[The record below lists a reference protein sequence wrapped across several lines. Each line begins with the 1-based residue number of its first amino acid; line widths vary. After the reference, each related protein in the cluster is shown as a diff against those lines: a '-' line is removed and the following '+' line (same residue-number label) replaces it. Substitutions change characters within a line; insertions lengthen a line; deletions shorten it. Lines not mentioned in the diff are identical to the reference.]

1 MKKSQRIEKVRAIA
15 KSEEQLVCRDM
26 GESQRKLDD
35 EIGRL
40 EELKAYR
47 LGYETRRAK
56 TGSIP
61 AAQWQDYQR
70 FLQRLDAA
78 VTAQTQVVL
87 DGRQM
92 LDMHRRRWMSKRQ
105 RLESLGRV
113 VERFSDEESAEE
125 ERRTQ
130 KLMDELSSSSGR
142 YRIE

>member
-1 MKKSQRIEKVRAIA
+1 MKKSQRIDKVRAIA
-15 KSEEQLVCRDM
+15 KSEEQLLSRDV

-47 LGYETRRAK
+47 LGYEKRQAK
-56 TGSIP
+56 TASIP

-70 FLQRLDAA
+70 FLQRLDTA
-78 VTAQTQVVL
+78 VRAQTQVVL

-113 VERFSDEESAEE
+113 VDRFSAEESAEE

-130 KLMDELSSSSGR
+130 KLMDELSSSGR